1 MIKKFFVKLTAGFI
15 VYRPWRKIAREFL
28 MTFRCRM
35 LFDYWQL
42 SFGAVAKKSVLL
54 IEPNGCHGEV
64 LPGMAKYFMDLGYKV
79 SVVLSAENFAQKPFC
94 RMSGIKVFCLNEIL
108 LKRFLQKHTDK
119 AKTYDKLV
127 LTTSAFY
134 NYPSDHKNFCA
145 LDAFLLREF
154 DNLYV
159 VEHELALCKDFNE
172 EEYLRRNRLIVL
184 GNFDK
189 GVMVN
194 PHYFGKLSLKP
205 KNRKTNFIVVGGLS
219 ARRKNHEQLF
229 EAVAALI
236 KKGAT
241 DFKVTVVGRGALPK
255 LPKEIKKYID
265 FKGRLNFPHMYQE
278 MENADFFLPLLDGI
292 NPDHERYITTGV
304 TGSAQLIYGFL
315 TPPLIERKF
324 ASFYGFNNKNSC
336 IYDTGDLAFAMRTAM
351 MMTPEEYEIMRV
363 ALKELADDVYRQSLE
378 NLKKIL

>member
-1 MIKKFFVKLTAGFI
+1 MRKNLIKLLTSFI
-15 VYRPWRKIAREFL
+15 VYRPWRKKARMFL

-35 LFDYWQL
+35 LFDYSLL
-42 SFGAVAKKSVLL
+42 SFGVVAKKSVLL
-54 IEPNGCHGEV
+54 IEPNICHGEV

-94 RMSGIKVFCLNEIL
+94 RMPEIKVFCLNEFL
-108 LKRFLQKHTDK
+108 LKRFLLKHADK

-134 NYPSDHKNFCA
+134 NYPSGHKNFCA
-145 LDAFLLREF
+145 LDAFLLRKF

-265 FKGRLNFPHMYQE
+265 FKGMLHFPRMYRE
-278 MENADFFLPLLDGI
+278 MEKADFFLPLLDGT
-292 NPDHERYITTGV
+292 NPDHERYITTAV

-315 TPPLIERKF
+315 TPLLIERKF
-324 ASFYGFNNKNSC
+324 ASFYGFDNKNAC
-336 IYDTGDLAFAMRTAM
+336 VYDAGDLAFAMQTAM
-351 MMTPEEYEIMRV
+351 MMTPEEYEIMRI
-363 ALKELADDVYRQSLE
+363 ALKKLADDVYRQSLK
-378 NLKKIL
+378 NLKRIL